1 MEITLNKKSNTEGVI
16 KIKLSQGDYQPHVE
30 EKVKEYSRKANIKG
44 FRQGKVPAGVIKKM
58 FGKSLLVDEIN
69 QVLSNQLQGY
79 IKDNN
84 LKILGEPLPDLEK
97 SRDIDWD
104 NQKDFEFDYQVG
116 LLDEFSYDLSA
127 KVKVKSYPIEVD
139 KKVIDETVED
149 LKQRFGE
156 ASEPETS
163 EAGDNLYGELRSK
176 DEDAGGLFGNAEGGF
191 KKENAF
197 IATDKVEKKE
207 QKKFA
212 GLKVD
217 DEVEFEINKLF
228 SDDILT
234 GQLLGI
240 SPEEAK
246 KAKGKYILKIKSISR
261 IAPATVNQQLF
272 DQVFGKDAVATEEAF
287 IEKIKETIGENYKRE
302 SEHFLDHNIEDVFI
316 KNTEINLPDDFLKLW
331 LKSTS
336 QGQVTDEVLE
346 KEFDAYRRGLKWD
359 LIKNRIADD
368 NKITVE
374 ADEVR
379 NRAKDMIIGQFG
391 GQAFAAQLA
400 DRMDAIADNYLQSE
414 NGKNFMQLYG
424 QIRGEKILAFIK
436 EKIKIDEK
444 KVSVDEFKKIVEEHT
459 H

>member
-1 MEITLNKKSNTEGVI
+1 LEITLNKKSSTEGVI
-16 KIKLSQGDYQPHVE
+16 KIKLAESDYQSHVE

-44 FRQGKVPAGVIKKM
+44 FRQGKVPAGVIKRM

-69 QVLSNQLQGY
+69 SVLSTQLSGY

-84 LKILGEPLPDLEK
+84 LKILGEPLPDLEQ
-97 SRDIDWD
+97 SRTIDWD
-104 NQKDFEFDYQVG
+104 NQKDFEFDYQIG
-116 LLDEFSYDLSA
+116 LVEDFSYDLSN
-127 KVKVKSYPIEVD
+127 KIKVKSFPIEID
-139 KKVIDETVED
+139 KKVIDETIED

-156 ASEPETS
+156 VSYPEAS
-163 EAGDNLYGELRSK
+163 EAGDNLYGELRAK
-176 DEDAGGLFGNAEGGF
+176 EEEAGGLFGNAEGGF
-191 KKENAF
+191 KKDNAF
-197 IATDKVEKKE
+197 IATGKVEKKE

-234 GQLLGI
+234 GELLGI

-246 KAKGKYILKIKSISR
+246 NAKGKYILKIKTISR
-261 IAPATVNQQLF
+261 IAPTAVDQKLF
-272 DQVFGKDAVATEEAF
+272 DQVFGKDAVTSEEAF
-287 IEKIKETIGENYKRE
+287 IEKIKETIGENYQRE
-302 SEHFLDHNIEDVFI
+302 SDHFLDHNIEDAFI
-316 KNTEINLPDDFLKLW
+316 KNTEINLPENFLKLW

-346 KEFDAYRRGLKWD
+346 KEFDAYRRSLKWD

-374 ADEVR
+374 AEEVR
-379 NRAKDMIIGQFG
+379 ERAKQMILGQFG
-391 GQAFAAQLA
+391 GQAFAAQLG

-424 QIRGEKILAFIK
+424 QIRGEKIVALIK
-436 EKIKIDEK
+436 EKIKIEEK
-444 KVSVDEFKKIVEEHT
+444 KVSVEEFKKIVEEHT